1 MSHPPDV
8 KKQYGIVTAV
18 GTKLGEHAKA
28 HADAIARVRAAP
40 DLAAFRAVVRET
52 CAATTPPALLSTFLD
67 DITTEADWTQ
77 WRSRLLLQAKMVR
90 DGAKPAEDH
99 KAGRGVG
106 GP

>member
-8 KKQYGIVTAV
+8 KKQYGIVSAI
-18 GTKLGEHAKA
+18 GTKVGEKA
-28 HADAIARVRAAP
+28 RSRP
-40 DLAAFRAVVRET
+40 DLIAAIRATSGLDEFRAKVREVCT
-52 CAATTPPALLSTFLD
+52 DVVPPALLTTFLD
-67 DITTEADWTQ
+67 DIVKEADWQQ

-99 KAGRGVG
+99 RSGKGVG